1 MSCKYCV
8 KEKVERYNEDIL
20 NKNFEQNYI
29 LALLEKGKLYIEDNY
44 DNASVEIRYCPMC
57 GEELNPNG
65 ITIQHM
71 KLSDTHYNKLVD
83 KYDKETVDEV
93 IESMKNYGKLKKYKN
108 AYLTANKWCKKRFK
122 DKSDGWGDVE

>member
-1 MSCKYCV
+1 MSCDYCRQDKYGCDLTNH
-8 KEKVERYNEDIL
+8 KDFIYSYIWD
-20 NKNFEQNYI
+20 NK
-29 LALLEKGKLYIEDNY
+29 LKIEVQQGTV
-44 DNASVEIRYCPMC
+44 AKIEIEINYCPMC
-57 GEELNPNG
+57 GTELNPNG

-83 KYDKETVDEV
+83 KYDKQTVDEV

>member
-1 MSCKYCV
+1 MTCKICENKV
-8 KEKVERYNEDIL
+8 KLYYDVYDKEL
-20 NKNFEQNYI
+20 NMYI
-29 LALLEKGKLYIEDNY
+29 QAQISDGVMYIEDNY
-44 DNASVEIRYCPMC
+44 TEREFEINFCPVC

-71 KLSDTHYNKLVD
+71 KLSDAHYNKLVD
-83 KYDKETVDEV
+83 KYDKRTVNEV

-122 DKSDGWGDVE
+122 DKTDGWGDVE